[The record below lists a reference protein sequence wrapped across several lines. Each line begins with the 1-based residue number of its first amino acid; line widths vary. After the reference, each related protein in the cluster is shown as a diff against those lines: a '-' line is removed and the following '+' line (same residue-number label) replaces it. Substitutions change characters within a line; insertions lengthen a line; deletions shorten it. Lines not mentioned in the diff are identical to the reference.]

1 MIVVSDTSP
10 LRYLV
15 AIGGI
20 DWLPVLFGEV
30 ICPPEVIEECLHPGA
45 PAELRNWASSCPAW
59 LRVVK
64 GETGSLPLPD
74 GSVLDRGE
82 DAALRL
88 ARNLPADLV
97 LIDERK
103 GRAVAARLGLA
114 VAGTVGVL
122 VEASLRGLTDFDGA
136 IQRLREGT
144 NFRIEDDILALARS
158 RVLASKR

>member
-1 MIVVSDTSP
+1 VIVVSDTSP

-30 ICPPEVIEECLHPGA
+30 ICPPEVIGECLHPAA
-45 PAELRNWASSCPAW
+45 PAELRHWASSRPAW
-59 LRVVK
+59 LRVVA
-64 GETGSLPLPD
+64 EEAGSLPLPD
-74 GSVLDRGE
+74 GPALDRGE

-88 ARNLPADLV
+88 ARDLPAELV

-114 VAGTVGVL
+114 ITGTVGVL
-122 VEASLRGLTDFDGA
+122 VEASLRGLADFDVA
-136 IQRLREGT
+136 IQLLKDGT
-144 NFRIEDDILALARS
+144 NFRIEDDVLTLARR
-158 RVLASKR
+158 RVLTGKL